1 MPARPSSTLGKVMT
15 VPKKWAALAAL
26 LIAEALDVL
35 NTTIVQVAG
44 PSIHASLGGAAA
56 DIQWFGTAYTLPFA
70 LLLITGGRLGDI
82 YGRRR
87 VFRAGVAVFLLAA
100 LGCACSPSVGL
111 LVGLRALQGAA
122 AALTIPQTIG
132 LIKAMFRGPE
142 LSRALGCIGPVMG
155 LAAVCGPVLGGV
167 LTHGSSWRAAFLVN
181 VPLCVAVLALSRL
194 LVEDRAPRRPRLDL
208 PGTALAMA
216 GLGMVVYPLI
226 TLSSW
231 VLLVAGAVLL
241 GGFALRQRTHPV
253 VEPRLLAR
261 RGFPAALV
269 TSTLFFSVTTGLA
282 LVVTLHLQLDLGYDV
297 LAAGLGLL
305 PWSAGLGVAS
315 LVSGSRLVPRFGH
328 RVMYGG
334 LAVLLAGI
342 VSGVWWLPVAL
353 GVIGVGAGMFTPA
366 FFTGALSRLEPQEAG
381 SAAGLLNAVQQL
393 GGTLGVAVL
402 GSLYFACGLT
412 AALAVAAAVIVV
424 TFGCI
429 PRPARAPRR
438 TPQDLPA

>member
-1 MPARPSSTLGKVMT
+1 MVS
-15 VPKKWAALAAL
+15 KKWAALAAL
-26 LIAEALDVL
+26 LTAEALDVL

-44 PSIHASLGGAAA
+44 PSIHASLGGATS

-82 YGRRR
+82 FGRRR
-87 VFRAGVAVFLLAA
+87 VFRAGVTVFLLAA
-100 LGCACSPSVGL
+100 LACAFSPSVGL
-111 LVGLRALQGAA
+111 LIGLRAVQGAA

-142 LSRALGCIGPVMG
+142 MSRALGCIGPVMG

-194 LVEDRAPRRPRLDL
+194 LVEDKAPQRPRIDL
-208 PGTALAMA
+208 PGTALAMGGI
-216 GLGMVVYPLI
+216 GLVVYPLI

-231 VLLVAGAVLL
+231 VLLIAGAVLL
-241 GGFALRQRTHPV
+241 GGFALRQRRHPV
-253 VEPRLLAR
+253 VEPELLAR
-261 RGFPAALV
+261 RGLPTALV

-282 LVVTLHLQLDLGYDV
+282 LVVTLHLQFDLGYDV

-305 PWSAGLGVAS
+305 PWSVGLGVAS
-315 LVSGSRLVPRFGH
+315 WVAGSRLVPRFGH

-334 LAVLLAGI
+334 LAVVLAGI
-342 VSGVWWLPVAL
+342 AAGAWWLPAGL
-353 GVIGVGAGMFTPA
+353 GVIGVGAGLFTPG
-366 FFTGALSRLEPQEAG
+366 FFTGALSQVEPQETG

-402 GSLYFACGLT
+402 GSLYLASGFG
-412 AALAVAAAVIVV
+412 AALAAAAAVIAV
-424 TFGCI
+424 TLSTI
-429 PRPARAPRR
+429 PRPAGTPRR
-438 TPQDLPA
+438 PEPSLPTGTAGRPPSA